1 MNISREKY
9 NSLVESVMNIL
20 YEADVAG
27 TGCVALEL
35 EDEYSSE
42 ASFIVHSCVSMTDK
56 EDVKTAVSNILYES
70 FEGIH
75 LNIQPDLYDKIL
87 VVLNI

>member
-1 MNISREKY
+1 MGNNQDMWNMVEKI
-9 NSLVESVMNIL
+9 EHIL

-27 TGCVALEL
+27 TGCVALGL

-42 ASFIVHSCVSMTDK
+42 ASFIVHICVSMSDK
-56 EDVKTAVSNILYES
+56 EDVKTAVSNILHES
-70 FEGIH
+70 FEGVH
-75 LNIQPDLYDKIL
+75 LNIQEDLYDKIL